1 MIDREAEEEPDE
13 RRTNCETDRVLD
25 RQTGKEAEGKKKAP
39 STCLFSPVYSA
50 PRLQTLQKNRAKILF
65 RLDNFVSRIRHLWPL
80 ETDRYDVYE
89 TTGCLRYSQHY
100 MLQASFYISAAK
112 EGLFV
117 GASVL
122 PPVSPSP
129 EKSYR
134 NGWKRLPSLLLGF
147 PRLRGSPNHQQI
159 FWWIYSCSN
168 GYPKFSRV
176 SQDYSEALT

>member
-1 MIDREAEEEPDE
+1 MIE
-13 RRTNCETDRVLD
+13 RRKKSQTRDGQIVRIETDRVLD

-50 PRLQTLQKNRAKILF
+50 PRLQTLQKNRANILF

-89 TTGCLRYSQHY
+89 TTGCLRYSEHY

-112 EGLFV
+112 EGLSV

-122 PPVSPSP
+122 PPVSLFFRPFVRP
-129 EKSYR
+129 VHCF
-134 NGWKRLPSLLLGF
+134 GVP
-147 PRLRGSPNHQQI
+147 LRSS
-159 FWWIYSCSN
+159 FETRESC
-168 GYPKFSRV
+168 F
-176 SQDYSEALT
+176 